1 MDAKNDIR
9 GANVKFPPP
18 LMFLSWVIAAYGLHY
33 ILPISFGGTFWLIY
47 AGGFLI
53 IAGVLLIL
61 IAGYSFRKAR
71 THIEPWK
78 PTSSIVTSGIY
89 AYSRNPIYLG
99 MSVIVVGIG
108 VTLDSVVV
116 ALSFVPALIVVYYY
130 VVRKEEAYLEAKFGE
145 EYLDYKRRV
154 RRWV

>member
-1 MDAKNDIR
+1 MNVKNDIR

-33 ILPISFGGTFWLIY
+33 ILPITFGGAAWLIY
-47 AGGFLI
+47 AGGFFI
-53 IAGVLLIL
+53 IAGILIIL

-89 AYSRNPIYLG
+89 AYSRNPIYLA
-99 MSVIVVGIG
+99 MSVIAVGIG
-108 VTLDSVVV
+108 VALNSMIV
-116 ALSFVPALIVVYYY
+116 ALSFIPSLVVVYYF
-130 VVRKEEAYLEAKFGE
+130 VVRKEEAYLEEKFGE
-145 EYLDYKRRV
+145 AYLDYKRTV